1 MRYTPFSLSFTVQK
15 TEGSHPAS
23 LFNSSNC
30 TKVTGKSAQIE
41 PGKTG
46 PQKETLIICS
56 RRQKQSLFSP
66 CLSLGNVLCVWFRL
80 SWSQLSTFLCIVFTF
95 CSACVANWLYH
106 PPWATIQR
114 SCGLCET
121 VCGETEASGEFLLT
135 EWEWPWMDEAQGKWV
150 FFSTALQ
157 PNSWVPF
164 PSDPAPSKMETTSS
178 AVPVRGCLP
187 SLKHREKVNSF

>member
-1 MRYTPFSLSFTVQK
+1 MSGSGEEMAGFSLASAGPRFFSLSILISADMIFLIMFLPRYCCRHDAMSQQAASSAQLCCLNPGHPLKSQAMPLVVDHIYLWGTCRFHCLSLQK

-66 CLSLGNVLCVWFRL
+66 CLSLGNVLCVWICWKL
-80 SWSQLSTFLCIVFTF
+80 LGVHWVMHFLLLLREAILNKLYKIFNQHIVF
-95 CSACVANWLYH
+95 
-106 PPWATIQR
+106 
-114 SCGLCET
+114 
-121 VCGETEASGEFLLT
+121 
-135 EWEWPWMDEAQGKWV
+135 
-150 FFSTALQ
+150 
-157 PNSWVPF
+157 
-164 PSDPAPSKMETTSS
+164 
-178 AVPVRGCLP
+178 
-187 SLKHREKVNSF
+187 